1 MQKLGSN
8 IYKTN
13 CIFPFSFVISVSID
27 NLFAFLPFA
36 KLSAQNMGLALGFIL
51 GKAQSE
57 HYHEW
62 KNLCTFFI
70 V

>member
-1 MQKLGSN
+1 
-8 IYKTN
+8 
-13 CIFPFSFVISVSID
+13 VSID

-51 GKAQSE
+51 YKAQGE
-57 HYHEW
+57 HYHDW
-62 KNLCTFFI
+62 KNLGTFFL